1 MRRCQKFLSLPPSCY
16 SPQAPAVNL
25 YVHNMV
31 NDERGFWMLIKSE
44 DLERD
49 AALDVARLMLVAAR
63 TAPKA
68 MGLDTIVTAIV
79 GGEDQNKLADEME
92 RIGKEKNLRRRIR
105 DAGNVRNSQLVALIG
120 VKYTGDPSNELKLV
134 DLGIAL
140 GSASKIASDL
150 NVDNRIMRS
159 IGEAAENMKLLQA
172 DYVLGIPISIKG
184 KSIFFDRPPIGNL

>member
-1 MRRCQKFLSLPPSCY
+1 
-16 SPQAPAVNL
+16 
-25 YVHNMV
+25 
-31 NDERGFWMLIKSE
+31 
-44 DLERD
+44 
-49 AALDVARLMLVAAR
+49 
-63 TAPKA
+63 
-68 MGLDTIVTAIV
+68 
-79 GGEDQNKLADEME
+79 ME
-92 RIGKEKNLRRRIR
+92 RIGKEKNMPRRIR

-184 KSIFFDRPPIGNL
+184 KSIFFDRPPIGTL